1 MSAKSATKASLNQ
14 EASSNTCTFIA
25 ANGEQV
31 IKNFELFLII
41 SLYRPYKCNFC
52 DRAFTQGKTLKF
64 HLRRHTEEKPFVCN
78 ECNSTFRQRDGLK
91 RHLKSRH
98 NIELK
103 FERNNHLGDR
113 IVAFVSD
120 NADTKSNE
128 TPEMIDIEGIKKD

>member
-14 EASSNTCTFIA
+14 EASNSICTFIA
-25 ANGEQV
+25 VNGEQV
-31 IKNFELFLII
+31 NNNFEQFLI
-41 SLYRPYKCNFC
+41 SSYRPYKCNFC

-103 FERNNHLGDR
+103 FERNNQLSDR
-113 IVAFVSD
+113 IVAFVND
-120 NADTKSNE
+120 NADTKSND
-128 TPEMIDIEGIKKD
+128 TPETIGIEGSKKD